1 MILFSPR
8 LAVFAQENFTSDYS
22 QTKYT
27 EDDGFESG
35 EANCIS
41 QSASG
46 YIWVGTDSGLYRY
59 DGSQFRKFSLG
70 EDSDSSSYMINSI
83 LAASNGDLYVGTE
96 NYGLF
101 IYKDG
106 CFNRISNSTED
117 EITTVRGLYE
127 DEEGKIWLA
136 TSSGIYYYESGE
148 MTLVADDDVV
158 APDVTAISGYRSYV
172 YAIVNNDTIVNIK
185 DDQIVSK
192 ISR

>member
-83 LAASNGDLYVGTE
+83 LAASNGGSVCRNGKLW
-96 NYGLF
+96 L
-101 IYKDG
+101 IYLQ
-106 CFNRISNSTED
+106 R
-117 EITTVRGLYE
+117 RML
-127 DEEGKIWLA
+127 
-136 TSSGIYYYESGE
+136 
-148 MTLVADDDVV
+148 
-158 APDVTAISGYRSYV
+158 
-172 YAIVNNDTIVNIK
+172 
-185 DDQIVSK
+185 
-192 ISR
+192 